1 MNVTHLTVVHQILV
15 FDVISTSNYK
25 HNRLPRIWQNSLLLI
40 IGWSWVWYGELCRS
54 RRESLVIEIFPSSE
68 QVKLLASLLSSK
80 VGQIQDMKGSL
91 FLADNFHIAVAI
103 GHMVFLSI
111 LATFLRQKF
120 GFTQRVKFSAIFFSS
135 ATPKQL
141 SHNTIC
147 LCVPFTADINMA
159 DVNRINFLKH
169 LPNLV
174 NTSWLWRIGRRI
186 FWINNRNHRTIKIS
200 LFLRKVSGAFA
211 VLATRSLAEDAKSD
225 LFPFWTTLKIFA
237 PFFFFYIYG
246 GGQFNFCKVTI
257 TNRCSRNETPLLLWK
272 GPREPT
278 ARHDHSNRLH

>member
-1 MNVTHLTVVHQILV
+1 
-15 FDVISTSNYK
+15 
-25 HNRLPRIWQNSLLLI
+25 
-40 IGWSWVWYGELCRS
+40 
-54 RRESLVIEIFPSSE
+54 
-68 QVKLLASLLSSK
+68 
-80 VGQIQDMKGSL
+80 MKGTL

-103 GHMVFLSI
+103 GRVLFFVYSCYVLD
-111 LATFLRQKF
+111 AKF
-120 GFTQRVKFSAIFFSS
+120 GVTQRVKFSAIFFSY
-135 ATPKQL
+135 ATPKQV
-141 SHNTIC
+141 SHHTIC
-147 LCVPFTADINMA
+147 SYVLFTADINMA

-174 NTSWLWRIGRRI
+174 NASWLWRIGREI
-186 FWINNRNHRTIKIS
+186 FWINNKNHRTIKIS
-200 LFLRKVSGAFA
+200 LFLRKVRRAFA

-246 GGQFNFCKVTI
+246 DGQFNFCKVTI

-278 ARHDHSNRLH
+278 ARHDHSNRLD